1 MLVKHERRPF
11 RFGVTLLA
19 GLLGCLSLMG
29 CKDEKTGAQAPTVP
43 AVEVAVEIVT
53 PQKVLYTTELAGR
66 TSGFQ
71 IAEVRPQVSGIIQKR
86 FFEEGADVKAGD
98 VLYQIDP
105 ATYQANLDSAK
116 ANLARAE
123 ANVAPARLK
132 MQRFKDLVNIS
143 AVSKQEFED
152 AEAAYKQA
160 LADVGVNKAAVEN
173 ARIRLAYT
181 KVTSPISG
189 RSGRSLVTPG
199 ALVTE
204 NQSSPLTTVQ
214 QLDPVYVDVTQSSTE
229 VLRLK
234 RSLED
239 GTLQRADQ
247 DHAAVRLLLEDGSEY
262 GLTGTLQFA
271 DVSVDESTGMVT
283 LRAIFPNPKQE
294 LLPGMYVRAI
304 LNEGVDDQAIL
315 LPQRALLRDA
325 KGNPTTIS
333 TRVRTLN
340 GERLKVNDKM
350 GNPIEIA
357 NVVVWHVADTAKAL
371 FDVDDY
377 QSYVAMQA
385 ETALRHVASVYAY
398 DHAEENSDSM
408 DAITLRANV
417 EEVSTALKHELSQRL
432 APAGVTVDDARLT
445 HLAYSPEI
453 AQAMLR
459 RQQAEAVIAARKKI
473 VEGAVSM
480 VDMAVKE
487 MAAGGT
493 IELDEERKAQ
503 MASNLM
509 VVLCGE
515 SEAHPIV
522 NAGSLY

>member
-1 MLVKHERRPF
+1 M
-11 RFGVTLLA
+11 
-19 GLLGCLSLMG
+19 
-29 CKDEKTGAQAPTVP
+29 
-43 AVEVAVEIVT
+43 
-53 PQKVLYTTELAGR
+53 
-66 TSGFQ
+66 
-71 IAEVRPQVSGIIQKR
+71 
-86 FFEEGADVKAGD
+86 
-98 VLYQIDP
+98 
-105 ATYQANLDSAK
+105 
-116 ANLARAE
+116 
-123 ANVAPARLK
+123 
-132 MQRFKDLVNIS
+132 NIS

-181 KVTSPISG
+181 EVTSPISG

-304 LNEGVDDQAIL
+304 LNEGVDDQAVL

-325 KGNPTTIS
+325 KGNPTTYVVNAENKVEIRPLKVGRTQGNSWVVLDGLKAGDKVIVEGLQKIRPALARSHCRTHPGQAGRACFREAVGGFFMARFFIDRPVFAWVIAIIIMLAGGIS
-333 TRVRTLN
+333 ILNLPISAVPVHRPADHRHHGAVSRRVRPDRAGHRHAGHRTEH
-340 GERLKVNDKM
+340 ERPRLPAV
-350 GNPIEIA
+350 
-357 NVVVWHVADTAKAL
+357 HVLD
-371 FDVDDY
+371 
-377 QSYVAMQA
+377 
-385 ETALRHVASVYAY
+385 
-398 DHAEENSDSM
+398 
-408 DAITLRANV
+408 
-417 EEVSTALKHELSQRL
+417 QRL
-432 APAGVTVDDARLT
+432 LGAGANHPDLQRGRQPGHRTGAGSEQAPARHAPAPAGSA
-445 HLAYSPEI
+445 
-453 AQAMLR
+453 
-459 RQQAEAVIAARKKI
+459 
-473 VEGAVSM
+473 
-480 VDMAVKE
+480 
-487 MAAGGT
+487 AAGHFRGQARR
-493 IELDEERKAQ
+493 EL
-503 MASNLM
+503 
-509 VVLCGE
+509 
-515 SEAHPIV
+515 P
-522 NAGSLY
+522 

>member
-1 MLVKHERRPF
+1 MALGTLTAEVALLDIFLGIVPCAAGVGHEYGKHE
-11 RFGVTLLA
+11 A
-19 GLLGCLSLMG
+19 G
-29 CKDEKTGAQAPTVP
+29 
-43 AVEVAVEIVT
+43 
-53 PQKVLYTTELAGR
+53 
-66 TSGFQ
+66 
-71 IAEVRPQVSGIIQKR
+71 
-86 FFEEGADVKAGD
+86 
-98 VLYQIDP
+98 
-105 ATYQANLDSAK
+105 
-116 ANLARAE
+116 
-123 ANVAPARLK
+123 
-132 MQRFKDLVNIS
+132 
-143 AVSKQEFED
+143 

-325 KGNPTTIS
+325 KGNPTTYVVNAENKVEI
-333 TRVRTLN
+333 RP
-340 GERLKVNDKM
+340 LKVGRTQGNSWVVLDGLKAGDK
-350 GNPIEIA
+350 
-357 NVVVWHVADTAKAL
+357 V
-371 FDVDDY
+371 
-377 QSYVAMQA
+377 
-385 ETALRHVASVYAY
+385 
-398 DHAEENSDSM
+398 
-408 DAITLRANV
+408 
-417 EEVSTALKHELSQRL
+417 
-432 APAGVTVDDARLT
+432 
-445 HLAYSPEI
+445 
-453 AQAMLR
+453 
-459 RQQAEAVIAARKKI
+459 I
-473 VEGAVSM
+473 VEGLNM
-480 VDMAVKE
+480 VTKHVKPRRQGE
-487 MAAGGT
+487 QGGIVKAEGAIYACKVMPVCPKCGKAT
-493 IELDEERKAQ
+493 RVGHSVKDGKTVRVCRKCGAEL
-503 MASNLM
+503 
-509 VVLCGE
+509 
-515 SEAHPIV
+515 
-522 NAGSLY
+522 